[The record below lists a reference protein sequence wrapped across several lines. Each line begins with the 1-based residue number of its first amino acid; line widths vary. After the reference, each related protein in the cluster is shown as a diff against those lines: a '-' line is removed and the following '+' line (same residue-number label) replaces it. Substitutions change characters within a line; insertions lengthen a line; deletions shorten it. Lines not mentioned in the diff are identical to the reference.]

1 MSVIKIMG
9 DFFKNLFKKT
19 TQDNSDNFNN
29 PENSKT
35 MPAQIVRLGH
45 YKAKSGGMSE
55 DSIRMIRVLA
65 NDPKNPDMWILSD
78 GSKKSTYEIV
88 NNYDFMNTSNEENP
102 RQPLNPLMIGDLGG
116 IPEDFGSRTND
127 PNPDIVRE
135 TRTAPSQTIG
145 PDIIPPTYQ
154 QSPQF
159 IEKIVEKRVELEQQ
173 IIDKCETLEKHQYTL
188 QITVETNLDFDK
200 LKTSINILGL
210 DKSLVAQYVLQK
222 LQRNPNNDINKMV
235 SDAIV
240 SSILEPKNEP
250 EPYPETQQPVVT
262 AVPQEE
268 VPILYG
274 LSGQI
279 SDNDD
284 EESNMDS
291 IDDFL
296 EHLENNYTRLNQ

>member
-19 TQDNSDNFNN
+19 TQNNSDNFNN
-29 PENSKT
+29 PENQET
-35 MPAQIVRLGH
+35 MSQTVTPPVRLGH
-45 YKAKSGGMSE
+45 YRAKSGGMSE

-65 NDPKNPDMWILSD
+65 NDPENPDMWILSD
-78 GSKKSTYEIV
+78 GSKKSTYDILNKYE
-88 NNYDFMNTSNEENP
+88 YMYTSNEENP
-102 RQPLNPLMIGDLGG
+102 RQPLNPLKIGDIGG
-116 IPEDFGSRTND
+116 IPEDFGNRTND
-127 PNPDIVRE
+127 LNPK
-135 TRTAPSQTIG
+135 TAPSTDTNPQTH
-145 PDIIPPTYQ
+145 Q
-154 QSPQF
+154 QEPQV
-159 IEKIVEKRVELEQQ
+159 IEKVVEKRIELEQQ

-200 LKTSINILGL
+200 LKTSIDILGL
-210 DKSLVAQYVLQK
+210 DKSLVAQHVLQK
-222 LQRNPNNDINKMV
+222 LQKNPNNDINKMV

-274 LSGQI
+274 LSGRI